1 MGEKI
6 SFDKNTYKNEMNSI
20 KLNKN
25 QKEILLDKMREV
37 DRCESIHSEDKVKTK
52 KALPY
57 IPIKAM
63 AASLVV
69 ALLFSS
75 LYIGFNN
82 NTDSKNSFR
91 LVASAAETGKLIE
104 LSKSEVIIGSQEGL
118 TGYVMGYFDSNDYVV
133 YTNKNGKKDVFSK
146 FRLTDFKVIGTDI
159 ESVSMTANKKYT
171 YFFVTPDYPENLY
184 INENDTESSMYKA
197 YGTDTFKVNE
207 KYMVEN
213 YEAKNFSNFE
223 PLTNSIYTPEEF
235 KNYFFLG
242 EHGTPCNGFT
252 YKNTQ
257 VSDGEQTISL
267 DYSTALIL
275 ESDRTN
281 QEIDNR
287 LNNADKLYEEILNNN
302 KRFNESEKNKF
313 YFNSMDNKNLLEELS
328 ADFDYFEDSTLN
340 NASINVSVKFKDGRV
355 ETQTL
360 LLSCDDENRLIAR
373 LV

>member
-1 MGEKI
+1 MGEKF
-6 SFDKNTYKNEMNSI
+6 SFDKNTYKNEMSSI
-20 KLNKN
+20 KLNAN

-37 DRCESIHSEDKVKTK
+37 DRCESIHSENKVKTK

-69 ALLFSS
+69 TLLFSS

-118 TGYVMGYFDSNDYVV
+118 TGYVMGYFDSNGYVV

-159 ESVSMTANKKYT
+159 ESVSMTANKKFT

-184 INENDTESSMYKA
+184 IEKNNTENHKA
-197 YGTDTFKVNE
+197 YGSDTTKDDE
-207 KYMVEN
+207 KHTIEN
-213 YEAKNFSNFE
+213 YNAKNFTDFK
-223 PLTNSIYTPEEF
+223 PLTNSIYSPEEF

-242 EHGTPCNGFT
+242 EDGIPCNGFT

-257 VSDGEQTISL
+257 VSDGEQTVSL
-267 DYSTALIL
+267 DYSTTLIL
-275 ESDRTN
+275 ESNRTN
-281 QEIDNR
+281 QDIDNR
-287 LNNADKLYEEILNNN
+287 LNNADKLYEEILESQKSSN
-302 KRFNESEKNKF
+302 KVENNKF
-313 YFNSMDNKNLLEELS
+313 YFNSMDNKNLLEEMS
-328 ADFDYFEDSTLN
+328 ADFDYFEDYTLN
-340 NASINVSVKFKDGRV
+340 NASINVSVKFKDGSI
-355 ETQTL
+355 EQETL
-360 LLSCDDENRLIAR
+360 LLSCDDKNKLTAR
-373 LV
+373 LA